1 MRKSF
6 SLMLAWRY
14 LNPRRAWISS
24 ITMISVLGVLL
35 GVLVLVVVMA
45 VYAGL
50 EREQK
55 RRLLGFSPH
64 ILLQY
69 SETGGRLTTIENWG
83 EVIERMKNIPGV
95 VTAYPHVEDNAVL
108 DSEDMQ
114 RPVSYQGLETND
126 PLQLKGVEDMLDLEH
141 YPGSTADMGLD
152 ARVVVSSIMAAQ
164 YQWKLGDKINLYST
178 RNLQQ
183 VLRGYKS
190 AEQPVVRERFSD
202 KIKAVGELIE
212 KQWLENDEGFTMNRA
227 MIDVLNQLYE
237 IEQTA
242 DLRGNEHETILGMLA
257 VVDAATL
264 DKDNDTFHFAAG
276 SKEEFSLHWKKIL
289 GTSQDELDA
298 QVLKNLKD
306 IVLPREVEIVGVFQS
321 SQMVKMPD
329 LFVPLSLAQG
339 LSALGEGIQGVALR
353 IDDAY
358 LADQFIPKILP
369 LIDQHWLV
377 STWADQYAQFFS
389 LISQQRVMMYFVLS
403 FIVLISAFS
412 MMAVMFTVTIQKK
425 REIGVMKALG
435 ATPWQIMRVFL
446 YQGSIL
452 GVAGSALGVFLG
464 RIVVF
469 FRGSLQDVFR
479 RMDFDPFSSRLTGF
493 DTLPAFMDWREQIFI
508 GCMGMLLCMVA
519 SLVPAFFAARSD
531 AAKSLRSI

>member
-329 LFVPLSLAQG
+329 APNTSV
-339 LSALGEGIQGVALR
+339 
-353 IDDAY
+353 
-358 LADQFIPKILP
+358 
-369 LIDQHWLV
+369 
-377 STWADQYAQFFS
+377 
-389 LISQQRVMMYFVLS
+389 
-403 FIVLISAFS
+403 
-412 MMAVMFTVTIQKK
+412 
-425 REIGVMKALG
+425 
-435 ATPWQIMRVFL
+435 
-446 YQGSIL
+446 
-452 GVAGSALGVFLG
+452 
-464 RIVVF
+464 
-469 FRGSLQDVFR
+469 
-479 RMDFDPFSSRLTGF
+479 
-493 DTLPAFMDWREQIFI
+493 
-508 GCMGMLLCMVA
+508 
-519 SLVPAFFAARSD
+519 
-531 AAKSLRSI
+531 KSLPFGV